1 MEDDKMHVLEL
12 MQTSKEFTRSII
24 ESSNDCIKI
33 LDLEGRLKFM
43 SQGGQRLME
52 IEDITPYLNESW
64 VDFWKGKDHEAALG
78 AVSKAKKGKIG
89 TFRGYCP
96 TAKHTPKWWE
106 IIVSPILDKQGN
118 VEYLLSISRDITG
131 KKKKEDHILNLSAI
145 LECIRRV
152 NKIVVH
158 EKEPGILIQK
168 VCHTIVETRGI
179 HSAWIALMDQS
190 EDFLTCAHS
199 GLDDDFLS
207 IVDRLKRGDW
217 PTCIQK
223 ALRQQ
228 ALVVIRDPYSIC
240 TDCALSAK
248 YSGNAAMTVRLEH
261 HGNIYG
267 ILVISIPEEMAEN
280 REERKLI
287 REIADDISFAFHS
300 NDLEKQ
306 RNYSRK
312 LLEESEE
319 KYRLLVKNLSS
330 LVYKGYPDWSVE
342 FFDDKI
348 EALTGYSAD
357 EFNSRKLKWSDI
369 IVNED
374 LETVRNSFIKA
385 LNTKGSFVREYRI
398 ESKAKDVIWIQERG
412 QIVRDE
418 NGNMDYIT
426 GVFFDI
432 IGLKQAEE
440 EKKKLQAQLLQ
451 AQKMEAIG
459 TLTGGIAHDFNNLL
473 TTIIGY
479 SELALDDLIKDTPLY
494 DTIKEIRKAGRRA
507 GLLTR
512 QLLAFSRKQVIQPE
526 ILNINDILTGT
537 EKMLRRTIR
546 EDIDMVSV
554 FTPELWNVEMD
565 PGQMEQVLMNLAI
578 NARDAMPKGGKLT
591 IETANVE
598 LDEAY
603 FRDHSVESNPGPHV
617 MLAVTDS
624 GTGMDEQTRF
634 RIFEPFF
641 TTKEMGSGT
650 GLGLSTVYG
659 IVKQNKGHIS
669 VYSEPGEGTTFKV
682 YLPAVMQDIEGAKE
696 EDKAFVDQ
704 LGGTETV
711 LLVEDDDMLCRMAQ
725 KILETHGYTV
735 LSAHNSDEALKI
747 ANYHHDSIHLLLTD
761 LVIPGMNGKELAGRI
776 ESILPGIKVLYMSGY
791 TDNAIAHHGVLDRD
805 INFIQKPFSPNDL
818 VQKVREVL
826 DRDIED

>member
-1 MEDDKMHVLEL
+1 MKNYKVYNHRVNFEIAFDITERKISEENLKDSILHLDIAQKIANIGSYNINFEDGSLDWSNHLYRIFGYEPGEVVPTFDLFKSHVHPDYKNMFVKKAKIDLIGHQPYVNEYL
-12 MQTSKEFTRSII
+12 IIRKDGDVRTVYSTERVEKDEKGTPKRILGTLQDITEHNRAVEDLRKSEEHLRLLVDGAKEYAIFM
-24 ESSNDCIKI
+24 
-33 LDLEGRLKFM
+33 LDPEGRVV
-43 SQGGQRLME
+43 
-52 IEDITPYLNESW
+52 TWN
-64 VDFWKGKDHEAALG
+64 KGAERIKG
-78 AVSKAKKGKIG
+78 YKKE
-89 TFRGYCP
+89 
-96 TAKHTPKWWE
+96 E
-106 IIVSPILDKQGN
+106 IIGRHFSIFYEQKDIDSGKPAEDLKMAAADGSFEEEGWRIRKDGTNFCASVFITALENKDGSLQGF
-118 VEYLLSISRDITG
+118 SKITRDIT
-131 KKKKEDHILNLSAI
+131 
-145 LECIRRV
+145 
-152 NKIVVH
+152 
-158 EKEPGILIQK
+158 
-168 VCHTIVETRGI
+168 
-179 HSAWIALMDQS
+179 
-190 EDFLTCAHS
+190 
-199 GLDDDFLS
+199 
-207 IVDRLKRGDW
+207 
-217 PTCIQK
+217 
-223 ALRQQ
+223 
-228 ALVVIRDPYSIC
+228 
-240 TDCALSAK
+240 
-248 YSGNAAMTVRLEH
+248 
-261 HGNIYG
+261 
-267 ILVISIPEEMAEN
+267 
-280 REERKLI
+280 ERK
-287 REIADDISFAFHS
+287 
-300 NDLEKQ
+300 
-306 RNYSRK
+306 
-312 LLEESEE
+312 
-319 KYRLLVKNLSS
+319 KN
-330 LVYKGYPDWSVE
+330 E
-342 FFDDKI
+342 
-348 EALTGYSAD
+348 
-357 EFNSRKLKWSDI
+357 
-369 IVNED
+369 
-374 LETVRNSFIKA
+374 
-385 LNTKGSFVREYRI
+385 
-398 ESKAKDVIWIQERG
+398 QER
-412 QIVRDE
+412 
-418 NGNMDYIT
+418 
-426 GVFFDI
+426 
-432 IGLKQAEE
+432 
-440 EKKKLQAQLLQ
+440 KKLENQLLQ
-451 AQKMEAIG
+451 SQKMEAIG

-494 DTIKEIRKAGRRA
+494 DTIKEIMKAGRRA

-526 ILNINDILTGT
+526 ILNINDILTVT
-537 EKMLRRTIR
+537 EKMLRRTIG

-554 FTPELWNVEMD
+554 FAPELWNVEMD

-624 GTGMDEQTRF
+624 GTGMDEQTRS

-641 TTKEMGSGT
+641 TTKEMERGT

-826 DRDIED
+826 DRDIEDWKAQNSEPSAHLKY